1 MHKLNVHI
9 IKEMLTKKDNMTIL
23 VLLGILLLVIAWPVE
38 GNEKKGNE
46 ISGLWDRKESN
57 VGNKEEEYNYG
68 KDVIDYGKSSN
79 EEVLKEE
86 YIAGNL
92 EKRLEEILYAMEGV
106 GQVKVMITLSSAG
119 EKIVEKDIPLDRN
132 NILEEDS
139 QGGSRSTNQ
148 MYSKEETVYATN
160 ANGDKTP
167 YVVKEMTAEISGVTV
182 VAQGG
187 AAPHVQNN
195 ISEVIQA
202 LFGIEEHKI
211 KVVKMKNQE

>member
-1 MHKLNVHI
+1 
-9 IKEMLTKKDNMTIL
+9 
-23 VLLGILLLVIAWPVE
+23 
-38 GNEKKGNE
+38 
-46 ISGLWDRKESN
+46 
-57 VGNKEEEYNYG
+57 
-68 KDVIDYGKSSN
+68 
-79 EEVLKEE
+79 
-86 YIAGNL
+86 
-92 EKRLEEILYAMEGV
+92 MEGV
-106 GQVKVMITLSSAG
+106 GQVKVMVALAPAG

-148 MYSKEETVYATN
+148 MYSKEETVYITK

-167 YVVKEMTAEISGVTV
+167 YVVKEMTAEIAGVTV

-187 AAPHVQNN
+187 ADPYVQNM

>member
-1 MHKLNVHI
+1 MHKLNLHI
-9 IKEMLTKKDNMTIL
+9 IKEMLMKKDNMIIL

-38 GNEKKGNE
+38 GNEKNNNE
-46 ISGLWDRKESN
+46 ISGLWDRSGSTVVNTEQEYDQSSGVTEHAVGFSQEIRKE
-57 VGNKEEEYNYG
+57 
-68 KDVIDYGKSSN
+68 DYII
-79 EEVLKEE
+79 E
-86 YIAGNL
+86 NL
-92 EKRLEEILYAMEGV
+92 ENRLEEIFYSMEGV
-106 GQVKVMITLSSAG
+106 GQVKVMVSLASGG

-148 MYSKEETVYATN
+148 MYSKEETVYLTN
-160 ANGDKTP
+160 ANGDKIP
-167 YVVKEMTAEISGVTV
+167 YVVKEMTAEIAGVTV

-187 AAPHVQNN
+187 ADPYVQNN